1 MRTVAAPTM
10 ERQRSTGY
18 RRVANSRTRQGYRG
32 MTAASATASVS
43 EYARPYPNRLPEL
56 KPLPRTAPR
65 TASAPVAPERGK
77 DKAYAQA
84 KRKQIWRTF
93 FQIATVFVMCSLMIY
108 RYAVILE
115 SNDRIAKLNQQ
126 IAEMEYD
133 NQFLAAK
140 LDSALELGAVE
151 TYATEELGMMHPDS
165 SQVFYID
172 VDMGDA
178 AVVEEEEENRS
189 LQGAPGAL
197 MHAIRVLK

>member
-1 MRTVAAPTM
+1 M

-32 MTAASATASVS
+32 TAVASATANVP
-43 EYARPYPNRLPEL
+43 EYTRPYPTRLPEL
-56 KPLPRTAPR
+56 KPLPRTAPK
-65 TASAPVAPERGK
+65 VAPKPKQAVVEQPKNRS
-77 DKAYAQA
+77 YAKA
-84 KRKQIWRTF
+84 KRKQVLRTF
-93 FQIATVFVMCSLMIY
+93 CQIATVFILCSLMIY

-115 SNDRIAKLNQQ
+115 SNDRITKLSQQ
-126 IAEMEYD
+126 LADMEYD

-140 LDSALELGAVE
+140 LDSALELGALE
-151 TYATEELGMMHPDS
+151 AYATEELGMMHPDS

-172 VDMGDA
+172 VDMDDV
-178 AVVEEEEENRS
+178 AVVEDEEENRS